1 MKIVVFGAPTPKGRP
16 RVAMRGRFP
25 TVYTP
30 KETREAEDSFMQ
42 QAIKQ
47 KPETPLEGAL
57 SIRIKF
63 YKIKPKSM
71 SKKVIHWT
79 TKPDLDNLVK
89 LVIDALNKVFFQ
101 DDAQIIEISASK
113 EYDQTP
119 RTEVEIRKI

>member
-1 MKIVVFGAPTPKGRP
+1 MQIIVYGEPTPKGRP
-16 RVAMRGRFP
+16 RVAMMGRFP

-30 KETREAEDSFMQ
+30 KETREAEDTFLQ

-47 KPETPLEGAL
+47 KPETPLEGPL
-57 SIRIKF
+57 SISIKF
-63 YKIKPKSM
+63 YKIKPKSKP
-71 SKKVIHWT
+71 KKVIHWT

-101 DDAQIIEISASK
+101 DDSQIIEIQATK
-113 EYDQTP
+113 QYDQTP